1 MNLERAKI
9 LVEIRQLKFHFIRK
23 KLFKIQKNCSKKSV
37 EVFIQLYNNQVNVAE
52 QPANEIRSRLMS
64 L

>member
-23 KLFKIQKNCSKKSV
+23 KLLKIQKNCSKKSV